1 MKRTLR
7 TLLPIL
13 LGLALLWWMYREF
26 DFERVRETLLH
37 DMSWGWMMVSLV
49 PGAIAMIL
57 RGVRWVQTLEPL
69 DEHPRR
75 STCIHAIFLSYMA
88 SLLIPRL
95 GEVSRC
101 GVLTRYEGVS
111 FSKSIGTVVTERIVD
126 GLLLLVITATVLLLQ
141 LPVFIDFF
149 ARTGTNIG
157 AWVGTFTPMGWFVTL
172 SLLVITIVFVWL
184 LLKRFGVGGTVQKMA
199 SDVKAGMLSLR
210 NVRNLPLF
218 ILYTVGIWVSYF
230 LHFYLTF
237 YAFSATADLGW
248 TIGLVAFIACTLS
261 VIVPTPNGM
270 GSFHFAVKTILVL
283 YGVESTS
290 AETFVLIVHAFQT
303 LLIPLLGVYSMMV
316 LGHRDKHTKKAEVD
330 TPA

>member
-1 MKRTLR
+1 MKKLLR

-13 LGLALLWWMYREF
+13 LGCALLWWMYREF
-26 DFERVRETLLH
+26 DFERVRSTLLH
-37 DMSWGWMMVSLV
+37 DMSWGWMLVSLI
-49 PGAIAMIL
+49 PGVTAMIL

-69 DEHPRR
+69 GEHPRR
-75 STCIHAIFLSYMA
+75 STCIHAVFLSYMA
-88 SLLIPRL
+88 SLVIPRI

-101 GVLTRYEGVS
+101 GVLTRYDGVS

-126 GLLLLVITATVLLLQ
+126 TLLLAVITAAVLLLQ

-149 ARTGTNIG
+149 ARTGTNLG
-157 AWVGTFTPMGWFVTL
+157 AWFNTFTPTGWFVTL
-172 SLLVITIVFVWL
+172 SLLVITLVFVWL
-184 LLKRFGVGGTVQKMA
+184 LLRRFGVGGTVRQMA
-199 SDVKAGMLSLR
+199 SDVRAGMLSLR
-210 NVRNLPLF
+210 QVRNLPLF
-218 ILYTVGIWVSYF
+218 ILYTLGIWVSYF

-248 TIGLVAFIACTLS
+248 TIGLVAFITCTLS

-283 YGVESTS
+283 YGVEAAS

-303 LLIPLLGVYSMMV
+303 LLIPLLGVYSMMA
-316 LGHRDKHTKKAEVD
+316 LSRRQRHT
-330 TPA
+330 TPS

>member
-1 MKRTLR
+1 MKKTLR
-7 TLLPIL
+7 ILLPIL
-13 LGLALLWWMYREF
+13 LGCALLWWMYREF
-26 DFERVRETLLH
+26 DFERVRETLFH
-37 DMSWGWMMVSLV
+37 DMSWGWMLISLI
-49 PGAIAMIL
+49 PGAVAMIL

-69 DEHPRR
+69 REHPRH
-75 STCIHAIFLSYMA
+75 STCIHAVFLSYMA
-88 SLLIPRL
+88 SLVIPRL

-101 GVLTRYEGVS
+101 GVLTRYDGIS

-126 GLLLLVITATVLLLQ
+126 SLLLLLITAIVFLTQ
-141 LPVFIDFF
+141 LRVFIDFF
-149 ARTGTNIG
+149 TRTGTNIG

-172 SLLVITIVFVWL
+172 SLLVITIIFVWL
-184 LLKRFGVGGTVQKMA
+184 LLRRFGVGGTVRKMA
-199 SDVKAGMLSLR
+199 TDIRAGMLSLR

-218 ILYTVGIWVSYF
+218 ILYTLSIWICYF

-237 YAFSATADLGW
+237 YAFSATENLGL

-283 YGVESTS
+283 YGVEAAS

-303 LLIPLLGVYSMMV
+303 LLIPLLGVYSMMA
-316 LGHRDKHTKKAEVD
+316 LAARPRYKAASSSK
-330 TPA
+330 T